1 MFRTY
6 VTQWPLALTT
16 SADINTHLMTNY
28 FVLVAGFLPASV
40 DGAIRGNYGLMDQV
54 AALHW
59 LQENI
64 AEFGGQ
70 PNNVTI
76 VGHGY
81 GAACAHLLM
90 ISPMAKG

>member
-1 MFRTY
+1 
-6 VTQWPLALTT
+6 V
-16 SADINTHLMTNY
+16 S
-28 FVLVAGFLPASV
+28 GFLPVMV
-40 DGAIRGNYGLMDQV
+40 DGAVRGNYGLMDQV

-59 LQENI
+59 IQENI

-76 VGHGY
+76 IGHGY

-90 ISPMAKG
+90 ISPMARGLTFLLRFIT

>member
-1 MFRTY
+1 
-6 VTQWPLALTT
+6 
-16 SADINTHLMTNY
+16 
-28 FVLVAGFLPASV
+28 
-40 DGAIRGNYGLMDQV
+40 MDQV

-76 VGHGY
+76 IGHGY

-90 ISPMAKG
+90 ISPMARGYTKTLILILKIKISNVALHLYFELANQCCLSICSIKPRTN

>member
-1 MFRTY
+1 
-6 VTQWPLALTT
+6 
-16 SADINTHLMTNY
+16 
-28 FVLVAGFLPASV
+28 
-40 DGAIRGNYGLMDQV
+40 MDQV

-76 VGHGY
+76 IGHGY

-90 ISPMAKG
+90 ISPMARGLNKILLFQILHKIVCSSKKLSSIILVELC